1 MRLSLSAV
9 VVLVCGV
16 LGWVALAHA
25 TNDLTSMLP
34 GGDSEVAREA
44 RFFSAQSTTHIL
56 ALEAVPVDGHTQED
70 AQRVLTALL
79 PRLEPLGVHQPSEG
93 TPEGLARA
101 ATMVLERLPVL
112 LTADELTALGPDLE
126 DTALTQRMHAL
137 RERAS
142 QPDDALTATVARQ
155 DVLALGGG
163 VLEHL
168 RTGPGGARRDGPLF
182 LHQDGRHVMTTL
194 AVDFPPGDLDRSEP
208 LITAL
213 AGESATAQA
222 EGVQLRVIGPYRHYV
237 ENIATVRGDL
247 WSTLPVELLLVAA
260 LLYSLLGSLRVV
272 LAVHVPAL
280 CGMIGALAGVQ
291 VWSVITGHTLP
302 LPLLGFAAGILGIAV
317 DYASHMAAGARRGHV
332 PKRALITAYVTTS
345 TVFAVLLTSGSPALQ
360 CLSVMVLAGL
370 GAALGAAL
378 VLMPVLLPTTRGA
391 DRWAR
396 LSVPLRRWIVATPR
410 RHLLM
415 AALLSAALLPG
426 LARLGF
432 ESELKRFDGSTP
444 EAWADLE
451 AFLVRWGAPDSST
464 FIVATDRTLD
474 TALSRVADARQRLG
488 LKPGVVEQLLPSAAE
503 RRVRIDAW
511 NAWWL
516 SHGDVGQRIAQAA
529 SAAHLRPAAFAP
541 SVARYLPVPAKDPG
555 PLDWRGT
562 PVDTMVGM
570 LVVQTADGDW
580 TVASGVEGAD
590 RHRAKEL
597 TRQLHGLGISS
608 GVWIANRGEF
618 GERIIASV
626 KSELLG
632 SGLYIALAVVLVVL
646 LLERS
651 WRRGLAILVPPAL
664 AVGWAFGVLGYLG
677 MPLTPFSLLATA
689 FVLGIGID
697 SAIFLAHEDEPAA
710 LSPVL
715 NASFTTI
722 AGFSAMAVAD
732 HPLIHGMGVTL
743 AIGMTAVLITTV
755 LITPAL
761 ARGIRRG

>member
-9 VVLVCGV
+9 VLLLCGA
-16 LGWVALAHA
+16 LAWLALAHA

-34 GGDSEVAREA
+34 GGDSAVAREA
-44 RFFSAQSTTHIL
+44 RFFSTQSTTHIL
-56 ALEAVPVDGHTQED
+56 ALEAAPEPGHTQED
-70 AQRVLTALL
+70 AQHLLLSLL

-101 ATMVLERLPVL
+101 ATQVLDRLPVL
-112 LTADELTALGPDLE
+112 LTSDELTALGPTLE
-126 DTALTQRMHAL
+126 ATALTQRMSAL
-137 RERAS
+137 RVRAS
-142 QPDDALTATVARQ
+142 QPEDALTATVARE
-155 DVLALGGG
+155 DILALGGG

-182 LHQDGRHVMTTL
+182 LHQDGRHVMATL
-194 AVDFPPGDLDRSEP
+194 TVDFPPGDLDRSGP
-208 LITAL
+208 LIATLADLSAAARTA
-213 AGESATAQA
+213 
-222 EGVQLRVIGPYRHYV
+222 GVQLRVIGPYRHYV
-237 ENIATVRGDL
+237 ENMITVRNDL
-247 WSTLPVELLLVAA
+247 WSTLPLELLLVAA

-291 VWSVITGHTLP
+291 VWSFATGHTLP

-317 DYASHMAAGARRGHV
+317 DYASHLAAGARRGHV
-332 PKRALITAYVTTS
+332 PTRALITAYLTTT
-345 TVFAVLLTSGSPALQ
+345 TVFLVLLTSGSPALQ
-360 CLSVMVLAGL
+360 CLSVMVVAGL

-378 VLMPVLLPTTRGA
+378 VLMPVLLPTLRGG
-391 DRWAR
+391 DRWAW
-396 LSVPLRRWIVATPR
+396 LSVPLRRWIMATPR
-410 RHLLM
+410 RHLLL
-415 AALLSAALLPG
+415 AALLSAVLLPG
-426 LARLGF
+426 LTRIAF
-432 ESELKRFDGSTP
+432 EGELKRFDGSTP
-444 EAWADLE
+444 QAWADLE

-464 FIVATDRTLD
+464 FIVATTPDLD
-474 TALSRVADARQRLG
+474 TALTQVAETRRRLG
-488 LKPGVVEQLLPSAAE
+488 LPPGVVEQLLPNAAE
-503 RRVRIDAW
+503 RRLRIDAW
-511 NAWWL
+511 NTWWL
-516 SHGDVGQRIAQAA
+516 AHADVGQRIATAA
-529 SAAHLRPAAFAP
+529 SAAHLRAAAFAP
-541 SVARYLPVPAKDPG
+541 SVARYQPVPVSDPG

-562 PVDTMVGM
+562 PVDIMLGV
-570 LVVQTADGDW
+570 LVVQGADGAW
-580 TVASGVEGAD
+580 TVASGVAGAD

-597 TRQLHGLGISS
+597 TQQLQGLGGSND
-608 GVWIANRGEF
+608 VWIANRGEF

-632 SGLYIALAVVLVVL
+632 SGIYIALAVILVVL

-697 SAIFLAHEDEPAA
+697 SAIFLAHEDDAAA

-722 AGFSAMAVAD
+722 AGFSAMTIAD

-743 AIGMTAVLITTV
+743 AIGMTCVLVTTI

-761 ARGIRRG
+761 ARHGHR